1 MTIKTAVLGASGRT
15 GLAVVRA
22 LLARNIHV
30 IAVVRNASRLPADL
44 KAQVTVVEGE
54 GTDPTTAKAT
64 LKHSPDVVVCA
75 VGAPSPRGVQTVRTD
90 VTRTFVDAIANKDTV
105 RFLAVSSVG
114 AHDSASQVGFI
125 TRLVLATILKHVM
138 ADHTSQEDA
147 ITTALP
153 NHRWLV
159 VRPTTLNDKPVEN
172 DYQLMETQRLRS
184 ANISRNTVAEFIA
197 AQVSGTDTGADKT
210 PAHHSFWGKKIAISL

>member
-1 MTIKTAVLGASGRT
+1 MAIKAAVLGASGRI
-15 GLAVVRA
+15 GLAIVRA
-22 LLARNIHV
+22 LLARNIEV
-30 IAVVRNASRLPADL
+30 IAVVRNASRLPAEL
-44 KAQVTVVEGE
+44 KVQVTVVEGD
-54 GTDPTTAKAT
+54 GTDPATAKAT
-64 LKHSPDVVVCA
+64 LQYAPDVVVCA

-90 VTRTFVDAIANKDTV
+90 VTRNFVDAIANNDNV
-105 RFLAVSSVG
+105 RFVAVSSVG

-125 TRLVLATILKHVM
+125 TRVVLATILKHVM

-147 ITTALP
+147 ITTVLP

-159 VRPTTLNDKPVEN
+159 VRPTTLNDKPAES

-197 AQVSGTDTGADKT
+197 AQISGTGYT
-210 PAHHSFWGKKIAISL
+210 PTNHSFWGKKIAISL